1 MKSGTAGKKGK
12 VPRIPNILMEVFAM
26 KTSYFRP
33 VDGLEDAVILRS
45 SYRNKLR
52 EVIDALLPAAAYDYG
67 FVALELC
74 APDALPD
81 RLRGK
86 QIPAITA
93 ITVEPLPDHLFRE
106 RAVTVYVTAE
116 DLRRAGADRGEPV
129 AGCVLSVRD
138 FLAYVGSRE
147 LSARFVAGGMTFD
160 VLWCAL
166 NDTRDRAAAL
176 AEEDAALDG
185 ERSA

>member
-1 MKSGTAGKKGK
+1 
-12 VPRIPNILMEVFAM
+12 M
-26 KTSYFRP
+26 KTRHFRP
-33 VDGLEDAVILRS
+33 VDGLEEAVSLRS

-67 FVALELC
+67 AVAIELS
-74 APDALPD
+74 APSDLPD
-81 RLRGK
+81 GLRGM

-93 ITVEPLPDHLFRE
+93 ITVEPLPDHVFHE
-106 RAVTVYVTAE
+106 RAVTVYATRE
-116 DLRRAGADRGEPV
+116 ELRRESADRGEPITCCLMS
-129 AGCVLSVRD
+129 ARE

-147 LSARFVAGGMTFD
+147 LSARFVAGGKTFD

-166 NDTRDRAAAL
+166 NDTRDRAEAL